1 MRRINTSVF
10 QGDPPKLD
18 MSQFWNT
25 PVQYPFNEEQEPSP
39 PANRTQLA
47 IDRGYL
53 PEREEG
59 LSNQEY
65 MDALA
70 ENPKEKKPFDFF
82 NFGLGMRRASAG
94 LSWLSGIKERNRQ
107 NQYLQNQLST
117 LGQLDALPA
126 EQPNPYNLY
135 AKYGGK
141 LSKFG
146 GGGGNEDPKK
156 KDIDPKVLARMQNPQ
171 QGDLSSQMGI
181 INQNNQIKIQQNA
194 PVIKKY
200 MEDKNF
206 NRRMNNQPTLSAR
219 KKLTPYEQ
227 EQADEYRRKRN
238 EQYVALHPERTLNEQ
253 GDIVKSGFGEFV
265 DKYGDNLDKFA
276 NSLETPMAIQGA
288 GELLYAG
295 AKYALPKLGNYLT
308 TQTPLK
314 NTYKINPWAFKPNPE
329 MMYRGIGEEGMKDA
343 LESGVFRAKQNVQP
357 SLYEGFDLS
366 KQFKSTYYT
375 PKFNTADQYGKG
387 FIAEVPKDVTPFRL
401 RYKGKGN
408 KTWSQIAD
416 EEIPIDK
423 GRILKKDWLTGY
435 KEVPVPT
442 QSIKPP
448 SLNDSIKNLEDLKY
462 AKNWA
467 KEYGYKLPENLER
480 ISQSKE
486 LTDRTIRGLM
496 DRHNTFTR
504 GVSTNWKFLEEKN
517 PEILRHLEGKG
528 FDLTSEE
535 GTKKAAEYMATHI
548 PIETGYGRASL
559 NKSIFDKGMDGLY
572 TSNSIPTAEGYTYG
586 DGFIVKAKKPT
597 NFTSVNR
604 RDWVDNNQFDY
615 MTSLKKDKQEL
626 QKSFM
631 FTNSTSEDISN
642 LEMHYGKENA
652 NIIKNWYD
660 DIHKKEI
667 ELRKKY
673 NINNTGEGNY
683 SINHIVGKKLDDSDY
698 ASGKFDEIVK
708 NHKENVSK
716 FTHELIEYKSKTQK
730 EVVKNFVSNDSHV
743 LKSILKTEHYPGKP
757 EEFFQVGNKD
767 IGLGKIHSDIIPNL
781 GLSSR
786 ETDRLK
792 NDIIGFT
799 EGFRKKGWDTKKISE
814 NLKEYLKD
822 QYQNDPYAHYIHLG
836 TPGEKVLEPV
846 WSKRITPEIWKNKS
860 RAHTNTYSKGLTA
873 ASVIPVMMAT
883 SSLNKK
889 EFKKGGLTPNKA
901 REILHDGTAQGHP
914 LTDKQ
919 RRFFGAKSKGHTNF
933 RGRK

>member
-146 GGGGNEDPKK
+146 GGGGNEDPKR

-200 MEDKNF
+200 MEDKDF
-206 NRRMNNQPTLSAR
+206 NKRMNNQPTLSAR

-227 EQADEYRRKRN
+227 KQADEYRRKRN

-295 AKYALPKLGNYLT
+295 AKYALPKIGEYLT

-314 NTYKINPWAFKPNPE
+314 NAYKLNPLPLN
-329 MMYRGIGEEGMKDA
+329 
-343 LESGVFRAKQNVQP
+343 LQSQAKEN
-357 SLYEGFDLS
+357 
-366 KQFKSTYYT
+366 
-375 PKFNTADQYGKG
+375 
-387 FIAEVPKDVTPFRL
+387 I
-401 RYKGKGN
+401 
-408 KTWSQIAD
+408 
-416 EEIPIDK
+416 
-423 GRILKKDWLTGY
+423 GRII
-435 KEVPVPT
+435 
-442 QSIKPP
+442 S
-448 SLNDSIKNLEDLKY
+448 NDSIKNLEDLKY
-462 AKNWA
+462 AANWA

-604 RDWVDNNQFDY
+604 RDWVDNNQLDY

-626 QKSFM
+626 QQSFM
-631 FTNSTSEDISN
+631 FTNSSSEDISN
-642 LEMHYGKENA
+642 LEIHYGKENA

-673 NINNTGEGNY
+673 NINNKGEGNY

-698 ASGKFDEIVK
+698 ASGKFDEIIK

-716 FTHELIEYKSKTQK
+716 FINELIEYKSKTQ
-730 EVVKNFVSNDSHV
+730 EEIVKNFVSNDSHV

-757 EEFFQVGNKD
+757 EQFFQVGNKD

-792 NDIIGFT
+792 NDIIKFT

-814 NLKEYLKD
+814 NLKQYLKD

-860 RAHTNTYSKGLTA
+860 RAHTNIYSKGLTA
-873 ASVIPVMMAT
+873 ASVIPAIMAT